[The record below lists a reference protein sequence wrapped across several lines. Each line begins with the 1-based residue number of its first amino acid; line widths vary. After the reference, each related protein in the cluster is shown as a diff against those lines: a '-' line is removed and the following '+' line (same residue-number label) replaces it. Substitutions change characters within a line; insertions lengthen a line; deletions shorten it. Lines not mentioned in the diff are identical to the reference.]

1 MEYSLRERV
10 IVIAGP
16 LTTTVQSL
24 MSGLTD
30 EGADVA
36 LLDPEAAKA
45 EKFCAQL
52 MDQREIKAK
61 HGRAMAVALDLT
73 QFTKIKEAVGSVA
86 QTFGG
91 IDVFIDAQISNTP
104 TPLQLDSMETNFDA
118 MIDKNLKST
127 LLLTQA
133 IAGFLKS
140 RKKGRIIYLMNDSL
154 LKSNPADAWTTAVR
168 AGLVPF
174 TQALAKQLM
183 AHNVTANVLSL
194 GLTEEYILA
203 HEPGISIKEAVEKYK
218 IADPYCRIT
227 EPDKITNSVIYLAGP
242 SGAAVTGQII
252 RLT

>member
-36 LLDPEAAKA
+36 LIDHEASKA

-52 MDQREIKAK
+52 TDLREVKAK
-61 HGRAMAVALDLT
+61 HGRAMAVNVDLM
-73 QFTKIKEAVGSVA
+73 QFAQIKETVGSIA
-86 QTFGG
+86 QAFGG
-91 IDVFIDAQISNTP
+91 IDVFIDAQLSNTP
-104 TPLQLDSMETNFDA
+104 SPMQLDSLEMNLDG
-118 MIDKNLKST
+118 MINKNIKST

-133 IAGFLKS
+133 VAGFLKS

-154 LKSNPADAWTTAVR
+154 LKANPADAWQIALR

-194 GLTEEYILA
+194 GMTEEYILA
-203 HEPGISIKEAVEKYK
+203 RETGMSIKEAVEKYK
-218 IADPYCRIT
+218 LADPYCRIT
-227 EPDKITNSVIYLAGP
+227 EPEKITNSVIYLAGP
-242 SGAAVTGQII
+242 SGAAVTGQIL